1 MKKLVF
7 LTFLV
12 TLFALVKSPVSAGK
26 FNSQK
31 PSNNYKYRS
40 VKPKNGST
48 RCLLTYP
55 EQCFPRSYPIP
66 LYR

>member
-1 MKKLVF
+1 MKKFVF
-7 LTFLV
+7 AIVLISV
-12 TLFALVKSPVSAGK
+12 FALVKSPVSAGK

-31 PSNNYKYRS
+31 PSGSYKYRS

-66 LYR
+66 L